1 MSWEREMD
9 EAIAAQ
15 APPNA
20 LEQLDTALPPEGSAA
35 TQYIKGSITFSPDQ
49 SKPCHCPT
57 CVVLE
62 LDVTRLRLGNAA
74 ILRENKRL
82 QRELETANATIR
94 ALETKINLEGK

>member
-1 MSWEREMD
+1 MND
-9 EAIAAQ
+9 
-15 APPNA
+15 
-20 LEQLDTALPPEGSAA
+20 LEKLDTALEPQPTEMIGL
-35 TQYIKGSITFSPDQ
+35 IKGSITFNPNKDA
-49 SKPCHCPT
+49 PCHCPT

-62 LDVTRLRLGNAA
+62 QDVTRLRLGNAA